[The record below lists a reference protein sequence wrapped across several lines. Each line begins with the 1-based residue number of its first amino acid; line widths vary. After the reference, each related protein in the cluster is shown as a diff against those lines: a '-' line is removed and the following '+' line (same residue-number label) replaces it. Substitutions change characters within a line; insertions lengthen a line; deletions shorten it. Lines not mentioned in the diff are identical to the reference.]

1 MFSLEER
8 KKYTKKIIDYGEYL
22 FSNKKLLGDK
32 IMNGYILVIIHWIIT
47 GIPLYYLFFGEKNN
61 KYYYISCLIWI
72 IIFLLHFYFKGCI
85 LTRIERQ
92 LWQDK
97 KWWGPWVFLFTP
109 LEKIGIPLTDE
120 LANIIFI
127 SWGVLIL
134 STILFRSEN

>member
-22 FSNKKLLGDK
+22 FSNKKLLGDE

-61 KYYYISCLIWI
+61 NYYYISCLIWI
-72 IIFLLHFYFKGCI
+72 IIFIFHFYFKGCI

-127 SWGVLIL
+127 FWGVLIL
-134 STILFRSEN
+134 STILFRSKN

>member
-8 KKYTKKIIDYGEYL
+8 KKNTKKIIDYGEYL
-22 FSNKKLLGDK
+22 FSNKKLLGDE

-47 GIPLYYLFFGEKNN
+47 GIPLYYLLFSEKNN

-120 LANIIFI
+120 LANIIFMC
-127 SWGVLIL
+127 WGVLIL
-134 STILFRSEN
+134 STILFRSKN